1 MKSMVNSLNV
11 SKFNFD
17 NNLLVFNKRVKK
29 NKIPK
34 DNKFIRLF
42 SKVHLPILCFNE
54 TWLKAYED
62 TLQLKRD
69 LYKYEIIEGER
80 N

>member
-11 SKFNFD
+11 SKFNF
-17 NNLLVFNKRVKK
+17 NNKFLYFNKRVKK

-34 DNKFIRLF
+34 ENKFLSLF

-62 TLQLKRD
+62 TLQLKQD
-69 LYKYEIIEGER
+69 LCKYEIIEGER